1 MEIEIRYFAKYNCC
15 KQRPPRFRLRCP
27 QQIAQAPLF
36 GQTLL
41 QGTGVEKLRW
51 LTSRPAVG
59 AHGGIVVADGREL
72 VALETVEIADPRT
85 CLRKMRSDSGS
96 PTVGSRC
103 ANSWP
108 IWTSLRCSLW

>member
-41 QGTGVEKLRW
+41 QGTGVEKLCW

-59 AHGGIVVADGREL
+59 AHGGVVVADGREF
-72 VALETVEIADPRT
+72 VALETFEICGRS
-85 CLRKMRSDSGS
+85 CQKKMRSDPGS
-96 PTVGSRC
+96 PVVGAC

-108 IWTSLRCSLW
+108 PLTSLRCSHW